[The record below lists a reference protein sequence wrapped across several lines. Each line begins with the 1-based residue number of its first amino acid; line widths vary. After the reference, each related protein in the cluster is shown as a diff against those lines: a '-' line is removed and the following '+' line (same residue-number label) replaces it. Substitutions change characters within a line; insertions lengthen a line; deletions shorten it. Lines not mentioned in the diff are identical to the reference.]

1 MAYGVY
7 KGDYLRA
14 MRGDPGIFG
23 FLGKAVGGVA
33 RGLGGILPGPLGGV
47 ARTVGGLLPG
57 GSPAPGPAPG
67 TLPILRSQLQPRA
80 PKSFSGVKLGPL
92 TIGTEREAMEQLG
105 MARKRRRMNV
115 TNPKA
120 LRRAIRRQTGFVK
133 LARRA
138 LKGTGYTIVSRGSR
152 RPRTVVKESGPG
164 SVTVQ

>member
-1 MAYGVY
+1 
-7 KGDYLRA
+7 
-14 MRGDPGIFG
+14 
-23 FLGKAVGGVA
+23 
-33 RGLGGILPGPLGGV
+33 
-47 ARTVGGLLPG
+47 
-57 GSPAPGPAPG
+57 
-67 TLPILRSQLQPRA
+67 
-80 PKSFSGVKLGPL
+80 
-92 TIGTEREAMEQLG
+92 